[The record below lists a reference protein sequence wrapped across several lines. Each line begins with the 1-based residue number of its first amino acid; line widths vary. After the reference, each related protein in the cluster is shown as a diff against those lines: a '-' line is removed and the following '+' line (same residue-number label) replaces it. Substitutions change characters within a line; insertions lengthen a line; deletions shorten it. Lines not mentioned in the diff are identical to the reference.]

1 MEVNKSIQHILDAYF
16 SGAEILKVN
25 QNHTGL
31 INRTYMVKVSL
42 DSEVKTFVMQ
52 QLNTDVFKKY
62 KGMVSNIIQVG
73 DYLMEHDYPYEFPM
87 PIASGDN
94 SHYCKNSS
102 IWRLYPYIEN
112 TSCFDIVPSS
122 EHAYEAAHCL
132 GVFYRCLDGFDVGK
146 LSVTLAG
153 FHNGAYR
160 LEQFD
165 EALVNGNPE
174 RIEEAKSLI
183 SDLLSHRNILE
194 EFDFLQK
201 SLPQRVVHYDTKIN
215 NFLFDKNST
224 KVRALIDVDTLM
236 PGTLLSDL
244 GDMIRTY
251 SNDLGEE
258 NKQVEMVRANFATI
272 ESLVN
277 GFIEGVGSVLSK
289 EEIQSIPLAGIAL
302 TYMQSIRFL
311 TDYLNGD
318 AYYQTSYTKH
328 NLVRAENQ
336 TSLFHSLHEQH
347 DKIQACCVSK

>member
-1 MEVNKSIQHILDAYF
+1 MEINKSIQHILDAYF
-16 SGAEILKVN
+16 SGAELLKVN

-31 INRTYMVKVSL
+31 INQTYIVKVSL
-42 DSEVKTFVMQ
+42 VEEVKTFILQ
-52 QLNTDVFKKY
+52 QLNTNVFKKY
-62 KGMVSNIIQVG
+62 KGMISNIIQVG
-73 DYLMEHDYPYEFPM
+73 GYLREHDYPYEFPM
-87 PIASGDN
+87 PIVNSDN
-94 SHYCKNSS
+94 SYYYKNAS
-102 IWRLYPYIEN
+102 IWRLSPYIEN
-112 TSCFDIVPSS
+112 TSCFDTVPSA

-132 GVFYRCLDGFDVGK
+132 GVFYRCLDGFDVGH
-146 LSVTLAG
+146 LSVTLAN
-153 FHNGAYR
+153 FHHGAYR

-165 EALVNGNPE
+165 EALMNGNTE

-194 EFDFLQK
+194 QFDVLQE

-224 KVRALIDVDTLM
+224 KVRALIDLDTLM

-258 NKQVEMVRANFATI
+258 SEQVDMVKANFATI
-272 ESLVN
+272 ESLVK
-277 GFIEGVGSVLSK
+277 GFVEGAGSVLSK
-289 EEIQSIPLAGIAL
+289 EEIQSIPLAGMAL

-318 AYYQTSYTKH
+318 SYYKTSYPKH
-328 NLVRAENQ
+328 NLVRTRNQ
-336 TSLFHSLHEQH
+336 LALFYSLYLQL
-347 DKIQACCVSK
+347 